1 MMTDTVRENQSILPL
16 QVRIDELEIR
26 VAFLDE
32 LVESLNRVVAQ
43 QDLQL
48 TQLQQQFQL
57 LYRRVDQSL
66 SQQDGV
72 EPFDV
77 LHDIPPHY

>member
-1 MMTDTVRENQSILPL
+1 MTDTVPEHQSIRSLHA
-16 QVRIDELEIR
+16 RIDELEIR

-32 LVESLNRVVAQ
+32 LVESLNQVVAS
-43 QDLQL
+43 QDRHL
-48 TQLQQQFQL
+48 TQLQQQFQV

>member
-1 MMTDTVRENQSILPL
+1 MTDTVRENQSILPL
-16 QVRIDELEIR
+16 QARIDELEIR
-26 VAFLDE
+26 IAFLDE

-43 QDLQL
+43 QDAQL
-48 TQLQQQFQL
+48 SQLQEQFQL
-57 LYRRVDQSL
+57 LYRRVDHTL
-66 SQQDGV
+66 SQQEGI

>member
-1 MMTDTVRENQSILPL
+1 MTDTVRENQSILPL